1 MNWKEWL
8 KYGAYKKLWSLIGKR
23 PWTWIYRDIW
33 HKLEW
38 FPQMQWLFT
47 GILIYHFFGWFG
59 VWFFCAVYA
68 YGYINGHFFW
78 GKKWQEGQG
87 LPPKDSTL
95 DSK

>member
-8 KYGAYKKLWSLIGKR
+8 KYGSYKKLWSLIGKR

-47 GILIYHFFGWFG
+47 GVLVYYFFGWWG
-59 VWFFCAVYA
+59 VLWFCLAYS

-78 GKKWQEGQG
+78 GKKYIPNQG
-87 LPPKDSTL
+87 VNNG
-95 DSK
+95 